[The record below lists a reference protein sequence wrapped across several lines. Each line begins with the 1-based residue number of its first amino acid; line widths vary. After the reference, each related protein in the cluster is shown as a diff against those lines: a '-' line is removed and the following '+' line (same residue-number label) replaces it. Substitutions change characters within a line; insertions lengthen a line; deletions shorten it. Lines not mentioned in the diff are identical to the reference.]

1 MIFGNKNK
9 NGNGAKPAAPEA
21 PATPQDNA
29 TAPPAIPAWGRTTP
43 NSGSPAFSSAVKAS
57 QTNASKELDP
67 YDTVLEMVKD
77 ELKTGRRITNAA
89 YENPTDE
96 DYAIVTEVARR
107 QIQAYNV
114 AAPSKGLPLLVEGS
128 EGEVVSEMERIA
140 KRMSDDVLGWGPIA
154 PYMADPMIED
164 IFINGHNEIYIQRAG
179 EGVEKVNSSFR
190 SEYALRLFI
199 NNKLDYGSGGRG
211 VTVRT
216 PYRDHRLRDGS
227 RVHVI
232 MDPLVSNLG
241 YGGIAIT
248 IRRFRSVARNLKD
261 LVALGT
267 LTPQAAN
274 FLRACVQAQ
283 LNICISGG
291 TGTGKTTFL
300 TALTSEID
308 PIERVVTVEDTPELQ
323 LQHLPNWVALITR
336 ERGEQ
341 VDAVTMADN
350 VRHCLRMRPKRILLG
365 EARGP
370 EMIAILEAMNTGHDG
385 CMFTVHADDAYRSLQ
400 RMETLYLKGGMGNVP
415 MLAIRREISQALQ
428 LIVNIGIFRTA
439 DGREV
444 RRVKEIN
451 FVTGG
456 VEGDLITHEPI
467 FQWAYERG
475 KDEASG
481 RLEFM
486 NAYPSP
492 LIRRLEQ
499 RVRGFSWERD
509 VERAINWQ

>member
-1 MIFGNKNK
+1 MFGNKNK
-9 NGNGAKPAAPEA
+9 NGNGAKAEA
-21 PATPQDNA
+21 PVAIEA
-29 TAPPAIPAWGRTTP
+29 PAIPAWGRATTA
-43 NSGSPAFSSAVKAS
+43 SATPAFSAAVQTAQSTVNKA
-57 QTNASKELDP
+57 QDP
-67 YDTVLEMVKD
+67 YDVVLESVKD
-77 ELKTGRRITNAA
+77 ELKTGRRINTAA

-114 AAPSKGLPLLVEGS
+114 AAPSKGLQLLVETN
-128 EGEVVSEMERIA
+128 EGEMASEIERIA
-140 KRMSDDVLGWGPIA
+140 KRISDDVLGWGPIA
-154 PYMADPMIED
+154 PYMSDPMIEE
-164 IFINGHNEIYIQRAG
+164 IFINGHCDIYVQRAG
-179 EGVEKVNSSFR
+179 QGIEKVNSTFR

-241 YGGIAIT
+241 YGGLAIT
-248 IRRFRSVARNLKD
+248 IRRFRSVARNLGD
-261 LVALGT
+261 LIDLGA
-267 LTPQAAN
+267 LTPQAAG

-308 PIERVVTVEDTPELQ
+308 PAERVVTVEDTPELH
-323 LQHLPNWVALITR
+323 LPHLPNWVALITR
-336 ERGEQ
+336 EKGEQ
-341 VDAVTMADN
+341 VEAVSMADN

-385 CMFTVHADDAYRSLQ
+385 CMFTVHADDAYRTLQ
-400 RMETLYLKGGMGNVP
+400 RIETLYLKGGLGNVP
-415 MLAIRREISQALQ
+415 MLAIRREIAQALQ
-428 LIVNIGIFRTA
+428 LVVNIGMFRMP

-451 FVTGG
+451 FITSG

-467 FQWAYERG
+467 FQWVHERG
-475 KDEASG
+475 QDESTG

-499 RVRGFSWERD
+499 RVRGFSWQRD
-509 VERAINWQ
+509 VEQNGWR